1 MVHGY
6 IVFQI
11 WRLFPFEAN
20 FQIWVSRA
28 GVNYNQCRYRG
39 CGLCSKAV
47 LWVNTCAGVKRN
59 RVCDL
64 VCHCKS
70 SVICPS
76 VHVHC
81 CCGLI
86 ISVRCSD
93 RAHGVSILNG
103 LKNSRSKGV
112 NIIVITAWCLG
123 YCASISLL
131 RSINSVSL

>member
-1 MVHGY
+1 MVQRD

-11 WRLFPFEAN
+11 WRLFTN
-20 FQIWVSRA
+20 NTHFQIRAVSSR
-28 GVNYNQCRYRG
+28 VDYSLFRYRA
-39 CGLCSKAV
+39 CGLCSIAI
-47 LWVNTCAGVKRN
+47 LWVNACAGVKRN

-64 VCHCKS
+64 VCHCNS

-86 ISVRCSD
+86 ISCSCSD
-93 RAHGVSILNG
+93 RAYGVSILNA

-112 NIIVITAWCLG
+112 NIIVITAWSLG
-123 YCASISLL
+123 YCASISSLE
-131 RSINSVSL
+131 SINNIR